1 MADKLCRMTLEGTI
15 ARLWLP
21 GDTQVSRRTMLESLR
36 TQLDSLAVKEAVR
49 GVLVCGQAGQ
59 FCQTAP
65 DDGMTTSEAAVLAG
79 FGQETLFALESLGKP
94 VVAALTG
101 KITGLGLELALACSF
116 ILADDAACF
125 GFPEIKQGRL
135 PFCGG
140 TQRLTR
146 LVGRAVAKQLLFTG
160 DMISAEEAL
169 RVRLVN
175 RLYGAAQ
182 LESEALALLQRICT
196 RSPLALRVG
205 GEVVDAGY
213 DVDLRT
219 ACLLER
225 NAFALCFASHD
236 QQEGMGSFLEKR
248 PPLFKGD

>member
-1 MADKLCRMTLEGTI
+1 MAEKVCRVAIEGEI
-15 ARLWLP
+15 ARLWLS
-21 GDTQVSRRTMLESLR
+21 GDAQVSRRTMLEALR
-36 TQLDSLAVKEAVR
+36 KQLDSLAVKEAVR
-49 GVLVCGQAGQ
+49 GVLVCGQGGQ
-59 FCQTAP
+59 FCQTAS
-65 DDGMTTSEAAVLAG
+65 DDGMAPSDAASLAG

-101 KITGLGLELALACSF
+101 EITGLGLELALACSF
-116 ILADDAACF
+116 MVADDAACF

-140 TQRLTR
+140 TQRLAR

-182 LESEALALLQRICT
+182 LESEAFALLKRICT
-196 RSPLALRVG
+196 RSPLAVRVG

-225 NAFALCFASHD
+225 HAFALCFASHD

-248 PPLFKGD
+248 PPRFKGD

>member
-1 MADKLCRMTLEGTI
+1 MAEKICRVTIEGPI

-21 GDTQVSRRTMLESLR
+21 GDAQLSRRALLEALR
-36 TQLDSLAVKEAVR
+36 TQLDSLTLKEAVR
-49 GVLVCGQAGQ
+49 GVLVCGQGGQ
-59 FCQTAP
+59 FCQSAS
-65 DDGMTTSEAAVLAG
+65 DDGMTPSDAASLAG
-79 FGQETLFALESLGKP
+79 FGQDTFFALESLGKP
-94 VVAALTG
+94 VIAALTG
-101 KITGLGLELALACSF
+101 EITGLGLELALACSF

-146 LVGRAVAKQLLFTG
+146 LVGRAVAKELLFTG

-175 RLYGAAQ
+175 RLYGAAL
-182 LESEALALLQRICT
+182 LESEALALLRHICT

-205 GEVVDAGY
+205 GEVVEAGY

-248 PPLFKGD
+248 APQFKGD